1 MGSPEAP
8 GAPGSRSVGRVLQ
21 HEVAFQDRHV
31 VSLSLGADQCGFRA
45 SITSARVVGISFSNS
60 RQRQA
65 RRATITLDD
74 VNPAPATPVWAGPGP
89 GPGPGNRSTLGIPCT
104 KCVPILSSIPNTQ
117 PTTSGLTIGQK
128 YDLMP
133 DADGARIYF
142 RRIPRS
148 GSAPHVACRIR
159 PNPRTGVRSWV
170 SRSDIMPPRTKLVPG
185 IFYPTMPTQTAA
197 LFLV

>member
-1 MGSPEAP
+1 MGSLEIP
-8 GAPGSRSVGRVLQ
+8 GALGSRSVGRVLQ
-21 HEVAFQDRHV
+21 HEVAFQNRHV
-31 VSLSLGADQCGFRA
+31 VSLSLGTDQCDFRA

-60 RQRQA
+60 RQRQAQA

-89 GPGPGNRSTLGIPCT
+89 RPGNRSALLCAPSVCLFCT
-104 KCVPILSSIPNTQ
+104 QSQTPNQ
-117 PTTSGLTIGQK
+117 RLVSGLTICQK
-128 YDLMP
+128 YDSMP

-159 PNPRTGVRSWV
+159 SNPRTGVRSWV
-170 SRSDIMPPRTKLVPG
+170 SRSGMMPPRTKLVPG